1 MCSWEIHAYL
11 NNSLTF
17 SPKNLSACDLF
28 MGTVK
33 IGLRGCDLLVKI
45 NGICH
50 KEFYGL
56 KF

>member
-28 MGTVK
+28 MGTVI

-45 NGICH
+45 NGIYH